1 MGATNGKS
9 GPENLSSRPKNAIFT
24 LLESGPIM
32 EEQPKTVALPHG
44 FEEIYAKYK
53 TYFVR
58 IALSYVR
65 DRMAAEDIVTDS
77 FVVFWENRRNLDKQ
91 NIPAYIYT
99 VIIHKCRNWLRDRQQ
114 HLRAHDNLQ
123 RTELRIL
130 SDYVLRQTA
139 DDPKKLLLDEAL
151 HIIEQELLRMSPV
164 RRRVF
169 IAYRYE
175 EMSYREIAAI
185 CSLSESQVD
194 YEIRA
199 AKKMLRVAL
208 KDYLPLAAWLVPFL

>member
-1 MGATNGKS
+1 M
-9 GPENLSSRPKNAIFT
+9 
-24 LLESGPIM
+24 
-32 EEQPKTVALPHG
+32 
-44 FEEIYAKYK
+44 
-53 TYFVR
+53 
-58 IALSYVR
+58 
-65 DRMAAEDIVTDS
+65 
-77 FVVFWENRRNLDKQ
+77 
-91 NIPAYIYT
+91 
-99 VIIHKCRNWLRDRQQ
+99 
-114 HLRAHDNLQ
+114 
-123 RTELRIL
+123 RIL

-139 DDPKKLLLDEAL
+139 DDPGKLLLDEAL
-151 HIIEQELLRMSPV
+151 HIIERELLRMSPV

-185 CSLSESQVD
+185 CSLTESQVD

>member
-1 MGATNGKS
+1 MDKL
-9 GPENLSSRPKNAIFT
+9 PEVS
-24 LLESGPIM
+24 
-32 EEQPKTVALPHG
+32 VLPCG
-44 FEEIYAKYK
+44 FEEVYAKYR

-77 FVVFWENRRNLDKQ
+77 FVVFWENRRQ
-91 NIPAYIYT
+91 IEAVNIPAYIYT
-99 VIIHKCRNWLRDRQQ
+99 VILRKCRNWLRDRQNHRQ
-114 HLRAHDNLQ
+114 IHDRLQ
-123 RTELRIL
+123 QAELR
-130 SDYVLRQTA
+130 VLTNHVLKQTS
-139 DDPKKLLLDEAL
+139 DDPKPLLMAEAMQL
-151 HIIEQELLRMSPV
+151 VERELLRMSPL

-169 IAYRYE
+169 IAYRFE

-185 CSLSESQVD
+185 CALTESQVD

-208 KDYLPLAAWLVPFL
+208 KDYLPLAAWLIHTL

>member
-1 MGATNGKS
+1 MDKMPA
-9 GPENLSSRPKNAIFT
+9 A
-24 LLESGPIM
+24 
-32 EEQPKTVALPHG
+32 VALPPG

-53 TYFVR
+53 SYFVR
-58 IALSYVR
+58 IAMSYVR

-77 FVVFWENRRNLDKQ
+77 FVVFWTNRHDLDPR

-99 VIIHKCRNWLRDRQQ
+99 VIIRRCRNWLRDTQ
-114 HLRAHDNLQ
+114 HHRLAHDRLRQ
-123 RTELRIL
+123 TELRIL
-130 SDYVLRQTA
+130 SDYLLQQTA
-139 DDPKKLLLDEAL
+139 DDPKSLLMAEAM
-151 HIIEQELLRMSPV
+151 HILEEELLRMSPL

-185 CSLSESQVD
+185 CSLTESQVD

-208 KDYLPLAAWLVPFL
+208 KDYLPLAAWLIHTL